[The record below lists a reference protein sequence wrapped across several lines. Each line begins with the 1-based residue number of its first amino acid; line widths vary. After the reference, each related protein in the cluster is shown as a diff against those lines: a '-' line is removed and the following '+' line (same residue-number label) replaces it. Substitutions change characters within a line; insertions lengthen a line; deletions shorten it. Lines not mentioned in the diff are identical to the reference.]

1 MKRTDPSTRSPFN
14 VQALVSLISDA
25 FLVVAVVLL
34 FIEDG
39 KRYSAGAT
47 TLWLSIETLRL
58 SGARPWSLGAL
69 SILALNVR
77 GIVLEDGPTPV
88 SHMDYVVIIVA
99 FLVGFGRDAAHWRRT
114 AALVSGAC
122 LLGVLRNAEVI
133 FDFAWWSIEYQAQ
146 SLTKN
151 STALL
156 AGLGAL
162 SGVMAALL
170 SLHQWRWWLPMIP
183 CILASLV
190 LAKATTSRAALG
202 LVPLAL
208 LLAGLLISRDRLS
221 SAFRTRLS
229 ALPPSVRRGLG
240 LTAMVVTV
248 SLVAIALVMEIT
260 APGGLLRWFSGLYG
274 AENIA
279 SDIGRLRVWEC
290 YLGLPFKGENRFIYG
305 VGFQNSWQI
314 WCTPEVTGRF
324 LTHSHNILLQIW
336 AENGVLPFS
345 LILVLLVLMIRRV
358 LRNTAQRS
366 DQGRSREMSGALA
379 FSSTAMFLYLI
390 GFHMV
395 ELGMMKVPLLTA
407 MFGYFLGSVYPAV
420 KPGQRSL
427 QVDHHSA
434 G

>member
-1 MKRTDPSTRSPFN
+1 MNRTDPSTRSPFN
-14 VQALVSLISDA
+14 VQAFVSLISDA
-25 FLVVAVVLL
+25 LLVLAVVLL

-47 TLWLSIETLRL
+47 TLWLAIETLRL

-88 SHMDYVVIIVA
+88 SHMDYVVIIIAV
-99 FLVGFGRDAAHWRRT
+99 LVGFGRDAAHWRRT

-122 LLGVLRNAEVI
+122 LLGVLLNAEVI

-156 AGLGAL
+156 AGIGAL

-170 SLHQWRWWLPMIP
+170 GRHQWRWWLPMIP

-229 ALPPSVRRGLG
+229 ALSPPSAAGSAWPPCWCLSHWWRSPWWWRSRHREACCAGS
-240 LTAMVVTV
+240 A
-248 SLVAIALVMEIT
+248 
-260 APGGLLRWFSGLYG
+260 
-274 AENIA
+274 A
-279 SDIGRLRVWEC
+279 S
-290 YLGLPFKGENRFIYG
+290 
-305 VGFQNSWQI
+305 
-314 WCTPEVTGRF
+314 TGRR
-324 LTHSHNILLQIW
+324 TSPATSAGCGCGSAIS
-336 AENGVLPFS
+336 GCRSKV
-345 LILVLLVLMIRRV
+345 R
-358 LRNTAQRS
+358 TASSMGSVFRTPGS
-366 DQGRSREMSGALA
+366 SGA
-379 FSSTAMFLYLI
+379 
-390 GFHMV
+390 
-395 ELGMMKVPLLTA
+395 P
-407 MFGYFLGSVYPAV
+407 
-420 KPGQRSL
+420 RR
-427 QVDHHSA
+427 
-434 G
+434 